1 MGIQFFW
8 VFDIAVAA
16 ILLALIFNGIRKG
29 FVASIAGVVS
39 LILAFS
45 VTLPL
50 SELISNAIYENLIKD
65 AVTEE
70 INNKISSVID
80 GTIISELKN
89 VDMNKAKIN
98 GREFSPSN
106 FQTDSSGKITS
117 DMSNLDLTGTG
128 IENVDLT
135 IFGITD
141 DTVNYSSVNLGS
153 VVFTSNDIEAYGME
167 KLILVSFLSDNIING
182 TAFGSIAAAIEDMAK
197 SIPVMLS
204 DVSDSVTSGD
214 KSVINDILLSI
225 ISTETNDF
233 ARAITDDMV
242 KPFLLVP
249 IRALIFTILFVIIII
264 ALNIAAKLLQVI
276 NKIPVIG
283 GINKALGAL
292 AGLGEA
298 LIVIFLVCIF
308 IQVIVVLSE
317 NELIFLNTMTIDE
330 TFVFRKIYYF
340 EFLDFLV

>member
-29 FVASIAGVVS
+29 FAASIVGAAS
-39 LILAFS
+39 LILAFA

-50 SELISNAIYENLIKD
+50 SEVISNAIYEEMIKD

-70 INNKISSVID
+70 INNQISSVID
-80 GTIISELKN
+80 GTLISELKK
-89 VDMNKAKIN
+89 VDINKAKIN
-98 GREFSPSN
+98 GREFSAFN
-106 FQTDSSGKITS
+106 VQTDSSGKTTI
-117 DMSNLDLTGTG
+117 DLSNLDLTETG

-135 IFGITD
+135 VFGITD
-141 DTVNYSSVNLGS
+141 DNVNYSSFNLGT
-153 VVFTSNDIEAYGME
+153 VVFTSNDIEIYGVE
-167 KLILVSFLSDNIING
+167 KLILASILSDNITNG

-197 SIPVMLS
+197 SIPVILS
-204 DVSDSVTSGD
+204 GVSDSVTSGD
-214 KSVINDILLSI
+214 KSVIDDIVLSI
-225 ISTETNDF
+225 ISTDTNDF

-242 KPFLLVP
+242 RPFLLVP
-249 IRALIFTILFVIIII
+249 IRALIFTVLFVIIII
-264 ALNIAAKLLQVI
+264 TLNITAKLLQGI
-276 NKIPVIG
+276 NEIPIIG
-283 GINKALGAL
+283 GVNKFLGAL
-292 AGLGEA
+292 AGVVEA

-308 IQVIVVLSE
+308 IQIIIVLSG

-330 TFVFRKIYYF
+330 TFVFKKIYYF